1 MNLENSERMSL
12 IDDHPPINLDSP
24 SSMLGLLVGERS
36 RLWWSQGASEDDGVP
51 DLLGSAARMLTD
63 PVSGQVGLEMRKSRV
78 EEVLHWRRSESG
90 LLRIF
95 VDHLKLIPSFWSLAE
110 QNDEMFLH
118 LSTHLG

>member
-1 MNLENSERMSL
+1 MSL
-12 IDDHPPINLDSP
+12 VDDHPPIDLESP
-24 SSMLGLLVGERS
+24 SSMLSLLVRERS
-36 RLWWSQGASEDDGVP
+36 RLWWSQRTSEDDGVR
-51 DLLGSAARMLTD
+51 DLLGSAVRMLTH

-110 QNDEMFLH
+110 QDDEMFLH